1 MDADIEDRQRR
12 IIADAIARGHTVA
25 RWVAALISLLFI
37 ASGLWWAGILVL
49 AVTTF
54 ELPRRATQLYLR
66 KRGVDLSI
74 PSGQEV
80 EKRSLSGLAFGVVFI
95 PVVCALFLAENALG
109 RHLLPWT
116 WRAGFAGSDDH
127 VLMPFVFVGL
137 VVTISWFVRRRR
149 EARAD
154 DHAASQ

>member
-1 MDADIEDRQRR
+1 MDTDIETRERR

-25 RWVAALISLLFI
+25 RWIAAVISLLFI

-49 AVTTF
+49 AVTIF
-54 ELPRRATQLYLR
+54 ELPRRATQRYLR

-74 PSGQEV
+74 PSAQEV

-95 PVVCALFLAENALG
+95 PVVCMLLLAENALG
-109 RHLLPWT
+109 HRLLPWS
-116 WRAGFAGSDDH
+116 WRAGFADSD
-127 VLMPFVFVGL
+127 VYALMPLVFVGL
-137 VVTISWFVRRRR
+137 VVTISWFVRRRK

-154 DHAASQ
+154 DHAEAQ

>member
-1 MDADIEDRQRR
+1 RAT
-12 IIADAIARGHTVA
+12 AARVTL
-25 RWVAALISLLFI
+25 RLL
-37 ASGLWWAGILVL
+37 ASGLWWTGILVL

-54 ELPRRATQLYLR
+54 ALPRRATQLYLR

-109 RHLLPWT
+109 RHLLPWS
-116 WRAGFAGSDDH
+116 WRAEFAGSD
-127 VLMPFVFVGL
+127 VYVVMPFVFGGL
-137 VVTISWFVRRRR
+137 G
-149 EARAD
+149 
-154 DHAASQ
+154 

>member
-54 ELPRRATQLYLR
+54 ELPHRATQLSLR

-80 EKRSLSGLAFGVVFI
+80 E
-95 PVVCALFLAENALG
+95 
-109 RHLLPWT
+109 
-116 WRAGFAGSDDH
+116 
-127 VLMPFVFVGL
+127 
-137 VVTISWFVRRRR
+137 
-149 EARAD
+149 
-154 DHAASQ
+154 